1 MGLKLG
7 IEKYGVEMSINSI
20 KSTPYVMGE
29 KENSYSKLRTSKVMY
44 MNERL
49 VPMAMTLSKK
59 ITLATR
65 YHMKKEKYA
74 SENFQVMNYGIGG
87 RISGHLDSTGN
98 NRRILLLLSIIYH
111 MRPIISCVWFTF
123 YRIFSLLFMLSYLK
137 PLPYFC

>member
-1 MGLKLG
+1 MALKSTGLKCPTT
-7 IEKYGVEMSINSI
+7 Y
-20 KSTPYVMGE
+20 STPYVMGE

-44 MNERL
+44 MNEKL

-98 NRRILLLLSIIYH
+98 NRRILLLLSIIYRMCTIYKLRLVYFLPH
-111 MRPIISCVWFTF
+111 
-123 YRIFSLLFMLSYLK
+123 FSLLFIL
-137 PLPYFC
+137 